1 MMFKQSINIHKYVK
15 CITQALLVCIFMIEL
30 FVGGAI
36 DASNSYNFPNKN
48 EILLRLKL

>member
-15 CITQALLVCIFMIEL
+15 FIIQALLVCIRMIEL

-36 DASNSYNFPNKN
+36 NTNNSHNFPNKN
-48 EILLRLKL
+48 EMPL